1 MTKPIE
7 LNESGRAIW
16 KHRENKNLFAER
28 SYRWLDRII
37 ILDESNGRQIVDETK
52 FSNFDFSNW
61 NPMSIEEYNR
71 VKEYYREIYN

>member
-7 LNESGRAIW
+7 LNEFGRAIW
-16 KHRENKNLFAER
+16 KHQENKNLFAER

-37 ILDESNGRQIVDETK
+37 VLDESNGRQIVEDTK

-61 NPMSIEEYNR
+61 TPMSIEEFSR
-71 VKEYYREIYN
+71 VKECYREIYN